1 MFRII
6 DDIRRLKPDLF
17 IEEKES
23 IVTISAASFAL
34 WIKID
39 PLFEREMYDDRTSSS
54 FQLHGVFLEKGKSEK
69 QGDER

>member
-54 FQLHGVFLEKGKSEK
+54 F
-69 QGDER
+69 